1 MPMMTKKDT
10 MLIVEQL
17 NIKIT
22 LNPKRIGSSVT
33 LQRTVKIDMLKSYG
47 RGRYATRPAFWPTA
61 LLRRTSVLSQAK
73 PWRRGQFTCA
83 EPVKC
88 RSVEPPP
95 DSETSKKKDTT
106 YVVSFF
112 FGGDGGIRTHGTSEG
127 TTDFEFYRR
136 LLITCF
142 LLSVSVSLVRPQT
155 RMKSRFF

>member
-61 LLRRTSVLSQAK
+61 LLRRTSVLSRAK

-95 DSETSKKKDTT
+95 
-106 YVVSFF
+106 
-112 FGGDGGIRTHGTSEG
+112 G
-127 TTDFEFYRR
+127 
-136 LLITCF
+136 
-142 LLSVSVSLVRPQT
+142 
-155 RMKSRFF
+155 